1 MATQPN
7 PEQEKLLQVTEKTI
21 RLVRPSVVVLVGPA
35 ACGKSTFAERHFRA
49 TQIISSDWARGRV
62 CDDERDQRY
71 QPQAFALVHF
81 LIEQRLGLNRLCV
94 VDSTALT
101 TQARRDLLDLARKYQ
116 VPSVALLFDIPLEKC
131 FERDESR
138 ERKVGRAV
146 IERQYEVFQQAKA
159 AIRQEGFEQVLD
171 LRDEDLDKVRIEVIF
186 RPVARAAPVPARSGP
201 GAWQRTARQ
210 GGSSPAGPV
219 GPRSQA
225 PARPSPYAHP
235 DLARPPRTSGTE
247 RPSGGPDRARQATDQ
262 GGPTV
267 PLPHPTEPPPPAPG
281 QVAPAPPSKP
291 NLPGPAAGAGSPP
304 ASPDPA
310 TPLQP
315 GTTSGGPQEPGKT

>member
-7 PEQEKLLQVTEKTI
+7 PQQEKLLPGAEKTL
-21 RLVRPSVVVLVGPA
+21 RLVRPSVVVLCGPA

-71 QPQAFALVHF
+71 QAQAFALVHF
-81 LIEQRLGLNRLCV
+81 LIEQRLSLNRLCV

-101 TQARRDLLDLARKYQ
+101 TQARKDLLDLARRFQ
-116 VPSVALLFDIPLEKC
+116 VPCVALLFDIPLEKC
-131 FERDESR
+131 VERDQSR
-138 ERKVGRAV
+138 ERTVGRAV
-146 IERQYEVFQQAKA
+146 IERQYEAFQQAKT

-186 RPVARAAPVPARSGP
+186 RPVARPAPAPARSGP

-210 GGSSPAGPV
+210 GGSAPGRP

-225 PARPSPYAHP
+225 PARPSPYP
-235 DLARPPRTSGTE
+235 
-247 RPSGGPDRARQATDQ
+247 Q
-262 GGPTV
+262 PTV
-267 PLPHPTEPPPPAPG
+267 QSQPPTPAPG
-281 QVAPAPPSKP
+281 QAAPAPPSKP

-304 ASPDPA
+304 ASPEPA
-310 TPLQP
+310 TPPRQP
-315 GTTSGGPQEPGKT
+315 GPSSGGPQDQGKT